1 MATRVIKKGEWKMS
15 EQLDFFGNRESYNL
29 NNLRKLCRDEVK
41 KKFPAAVDGEDY
53 IEYLNFI
60 ADESDLLFCERIRQI
75 ADDIENRILGT
86 QKEVIREVYGYAIGS
101 NSKRK

>member
-1 MATRVIKKGEWKMS
+1 MATRIIKKGEWKMS

-53 IEYLNFI
+53 LQYLEFVGQETDLLFAERLRKI
-60 ADESDLLFCERIRQI
+60 ADE
-75 ADDIENRILGT
+75 IEERILGE
-86 QKEVIREVYGYAIGS
+86 QRKIIQEVYACEK
-101 NSKRK
+101 KRA